1 MSALKKAVVGVVLAS
16 CTVGVQAHKA
26 GDIIVRVG
34 ATNVTLD
41 DSISTPELNGNALY
55 GANVSVDS
63 DTRLGVTGT
72 YMITDNFGVGLL
84 AAAPFQHRLNGNSTV
99 GAAFGT
105 TDLGKTRLLPPTLT
119 AQYYFNNS
127 TAFTPY
133 LGAGV
138 NYSWFYGEDASREL
152 NTTLGGDVDLDI
164 DNSWGY
170 ALEAGLDVDIGNNW
184 LVNAGVW
191 YFPVDTEATYTVK
204 NGPLASSKVKA
215 NVEADVW
222 VYMASIGYRF

>member
-1 MSALKKAVVGVVLAS
+1 MSTFNKVVVGLVLAG
-16 CTVGVQAHKA
+16 CAVGAHAHKA
-26 GDIIVRVG
+26 GDFILRVG
-34 ATNVTLD
+34 ATDVTLN
-41 DSISTPELNGNALY
+41 DSISTPELNGNPIY
-55 GANVSVDS
+55 GSNVSVDS
-63 DTRLGVTGT
+63 DTRLGVTGA
-72 YMITDNFGVGLL
+72 YMITDNWGIGLL
-84 AAAPFQHRLNGNSTV
+84 AAAPFQHRIHGNSTA
-99 GAAFGT
+99 GAALGT

-152 NTTLGGDVDLDI
+152 NTTLGGDVDLSI
-164 DNSWGY
+164 QNSWGY
-170 ALEAGLDVDIGNNW
+170 ALEAGLDVDLGNNW

-191 YFPVDTEATYTVK
+191 YFPVNTDATYTVRT
-204 NGPLASSKVKA
+204 GALAGSKVKA
-215 NVEADVW
+215 SVDADVW